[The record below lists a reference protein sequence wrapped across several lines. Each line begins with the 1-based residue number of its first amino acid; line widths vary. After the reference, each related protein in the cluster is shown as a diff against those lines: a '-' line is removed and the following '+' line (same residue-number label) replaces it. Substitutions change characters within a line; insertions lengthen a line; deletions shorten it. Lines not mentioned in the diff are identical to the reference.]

1 MKNIEEFWYLFVQSN
16 VDGIWVSET
25 FFLPDFSDLS
35 IACDDYV
42 VYRADR
48 FSHAGGVAIYV
59 NKKLNSVL
67 REISVDYTD
76 VIITGDLKS
85 NILRDKHLLDSFEY
99 IGLFSLTT
107 TRDTLLGLSFVD
119 VPNKI
124 LLYDQVSV
132 SVFSRHHLIFLTY
145 DLTLA
150 YNSNTFEFRDYKTRK
165 NVIVECLDYQIPVTH
180 LMGPKGTFIF
190 RLGIK

>member
-124 LLYDQVSV
+124 LLYDQHSDNGKTFLGAATLLSRDFMRAVQESV
-132 SVFSRHHLIFLTY
+132 TDTY
-145 DLTLA
+145 SHQGLHTWED
-150 YNSNTFEFRDYKTRK
+150 
-165 NVIVECLDYQIPVTH
+165 C
-180 LMGPKGTFIF
+180 G
-190 RLGIK
+190 RLE